1 MVILSSTL
9 VTPATDLTIVSAS
22 VRNSWVGTA
31 PVSVAVPLCTQIPKF
46 NGRRVLLAINFVLM
60 SSAMALSGR

>member
-9 VTPATDLTIVSAS
+9 CTPETDFTIVSAS
-22 VRNSWVGTA
+22 VRNSGVATV
-31 PVSVAVPLCTQIPKF
+31 PVNVAVPSCTQIPKS
-46 NGRRVLLAINFVLM
+46 NGRRVLDAINFVLM